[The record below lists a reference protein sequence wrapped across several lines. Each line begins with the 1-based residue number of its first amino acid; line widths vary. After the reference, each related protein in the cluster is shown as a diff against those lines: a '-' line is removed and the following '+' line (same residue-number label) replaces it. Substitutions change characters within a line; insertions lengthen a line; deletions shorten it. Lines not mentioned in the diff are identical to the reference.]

1 MNFPTV
7 IDVQEISENV
17 SKNDGNAALYDE
29 YIEDLQN
36 LLVNMARTKSRDIY
50 LNYREISGS
59 PYGELQLLS
68 RKGYLDVNYTAKVFD
83 MLRENGYGS
92 YLYKSPSIFS
102 KNGKYKIYI

>member
-1 MNFPTV
+1 MNFPTAR
-7 IDVQEISENV
+7 DFQEISEGV
-17 SKNDGNAALYDE
+17 SKNDGNVALYDE

-36 LLVNMARTKSRDIY
+36 LLVNMASTKGREIY
-50 LNYREISGS
+50 LSYREISGS

-68 RKGYLDVNYTAKVFD
+68 RKGYLDVNYTAKVFN

-92 YLYKSPSIFS
+92 YVYRLPSIFS